1 MPKEKWTF
9 NLQNKMSIEKKI
21 AVIGGGSWA
30 TAIVKMLS
38 NNVEE
43 LLWWMRN
50 ENAVDHIQRTF
61 HNPRYLSSV
70 RINTDIVKVTSD
82 LKSVCEQADIIVVAV
97 PSAFLHTTLSSVEVD
112 LSKKIVFS
120 AVKGIVPEFN
130 QIVGEYFQTSF
141 KIPIN
146 HIGVITGP
154 CHAEEVAL
162 ERLSYLTVACEDI
175 NVAKQMADKL
185 SCRYIKTRT
194 SDDIYGT
201 EYSAVLKNVVAIA
214 AGIAHGLGYG
224 DNYLSVLISNA
235 IREIKRFVDTVHPI
249 TRDIKDSAYLG
260 DLLVTAYSKFSRN
273 RTFGT
278 YIGKGYSVKAAQMD
292 MNMIAEGYYAVKCIK
307 EINKEYGVYMPITD
321 SVYRIVYEK
330 MAPRIEF
337 KLLAEELN

>member
-1 MPKEKWTF
+1 
-9 NLQNKMSIEKKI
+9 MSEERKI

-38 NNVEE
+38 NNVDE

-50 ENAVDHIQRTF
+50 EDAVQHIKETH
-61 HNPRYLSSV
+61 HNPRYLSDA
-70 RINTDIVKVTSD
+70 RINTEIVKVSSN
-82 LKSVCEQADIIVVAV
+82 LIEVCKAANVIVLAV
-97 PSAFLHTTLSSVEVD
+97 PSAFLHSTLSTIDID
-112 LSKKIVFS
+112 LSKKIFFS
-120 AVKGIVPEFN
+120 AVKGIIPEHN
-130 QIVGEYFQTSF
+130 QIVGEYMQNEYAV
-141 KIPIN
+141 PAN
-146 HIGVITGP
+146 QIGVITGP

-162 ERLSYLTVACEDI
+162 ERLSYLTVACEDLSI
-175 NVAKQMADKL
+175 AEFMAAQL
-185 SCRYIKTRT
+185 SCRYIKTTT

-201 EYSAVLKNVVAIA
+201 EYSAVLKNVVAVA

-224 DNYLSVLISNA
+224 DNYLAVLISNA

-278 YIGKGYSVKAAQMD
+278 YVGKGYSVKAAQMD

-307 EINKEYGVYMPITD
+307 EINKEYEVHMPITD
-321 SVYRIVYEK
+321 SVYRVVYEK
-330 MAPRIEF
+330 MSPKMEF
-337 KLLAEELN
+337 KLLSEELD

>member
-1 MPKEKWTF
+1 
-9 NLQNKMSIEKKI
+9 MSTDKKI

-30 TAIVKMLS
+30 TAIVKMLA
-38 NNVEE
+38 NNVDE

-50 ENAVDHIQRTF
+50 EAAAQHIRETQ
-61 HNPRYLSSV
+61 HNPRYLSDA
-70 RINTDIVKVTSD
+70 RINTEVVRVSSD
-82 LKSVCEQADIIVVAV
+82 LKATCEKADVLVLAV
-97 PSAFLHTTLSSVEVD
+97 PSAFLHSTLSSLEID
-112 LSKKIVFS
+112 LSTKTFFS
-120 AVKGIVPEFN
+120 AVKGIIPEHN
-130 QIVGEYFQTSF
+130 QIVGEYIQNEYNV
-141 KIPIN
+141 PLDQ
-146 HIGVITGP
+146 IGVITGP

-175 NVAKQMADKL
+175 SVAEFMADQL
-185 SCRYIKTRT
+185 SCRYIKTTT

-201 EYSAVLKNVVAIA
+201 EYSAVLKNVVAVA

-224 DNYLSVLISNA
+224 DNYLSVLVSNA

-278 YIGKGYSVKAAQMD
+278 YIGKGYSVKTAQMD

-307 EINKEYGVYMPITD
+307 EINKEFQVKMPITE

-330 MAPRIEF
+330 MSPRLEF
-337 KLLAEELN
+337 KLLSEELD